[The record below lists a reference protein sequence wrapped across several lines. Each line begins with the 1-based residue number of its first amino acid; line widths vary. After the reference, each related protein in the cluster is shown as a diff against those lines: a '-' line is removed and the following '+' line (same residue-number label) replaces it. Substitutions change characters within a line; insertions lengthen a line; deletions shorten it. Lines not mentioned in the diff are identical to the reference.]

1 MSRRRLVVRREDWPI
16 AGTFTISRGS
26 RTTAEVVVVE
36 IHQDGRRGRGECVP
50 YRRYGETRE
59 GTVARIESLR
69 AEVEDGALDRPALQR
84 RLGPG
89 AARNALDCAL
99 WDLEAKLSGTP
110 AWRLAG
116 LAKPQ
121 PAVTAFT
128 IGLDQPEAMA
138 AAAGENRRRPLLKLK
153 LGGDDGK
160 DVLRVRA
167 VREAAPDARLIVDAN
182 EAWTPPAFAGYAGE
196 LAALGVELI
205 EQPLPA
211 GADGALDG
219 RDRAVPVCA
228 DESAHDVSTLAG
240 VARLYDFVNVKLDK
254 TGGLTEALRLTAAAR
269 SAGLGIMLGCMAG
282 TSLGMAPA
290 ALLAPAARFVD
301 LDGPLLLARDRDPG
315 LRYAGGAVHPP
326 PPELWG

>member
-116 LAKPQ
+116 LAAPV

-153 LGGDDGK
+153 LGGGDGK

-167 VREAAPDARLIVDAN
+167 VREAVPDARLIVDAN
-182 EAWTPPAFAGYAGE
+182 EAWTPPAFAGYVGE
-196 LAALGVELI
+196 LAVLGVELI

-228 DESAHDVSTLAG
+228 DESAHDVSTLAS
-240 VARLYDFVNVKLDK
+240 VARFYDFVNVKLDK

-290 ALLAPAARFVD
+290 ALLAHGARFVD

-326 PPELWG
+326 PAELWG